1 MNIAFLGFESTK
13 WMGGIYYLKNLL
25 YSMQINENKKFN
37 ISPIIFLSE
46 NYDASIIA
54 LFEPYAQCIILR
66 KYKPIPFSLK
76 LIDKFLKKKTKF
88 FLNYYLS
95 KYKIDIVSHSEIDY
109 GKIKTVKKIGWIPDF
124 QDKHLPQLFSK
135 SELYN
140 RDVKYRSLIKHSD
153 VMICSSYDAAK
164 DLNTFYP
171 GAVSKTRVLQF
182 VSQIDASVYEMND
195 DFKKRMELKY
205 NFSGKFFYLPNKFY
219 KHKNHI
225 TVFEA
230 INELKKSGI
239 EVLIICTGE
248 FSAFESEDYIDELS
262 KFIDNNNLNDNI
274 RILGLVD
281 HKEVRFFLRYSVSVI
296 NPSLFEGWSTT
307 VEDCKSLG
315 KNMIISDI
323 AVHREQDPPDTI
335 YFDPE
340 DVKGLTNILRSKWI
354 SSDGGPDFD
363 LEDKSMKDIHNR
375 TKHFGDSYIKILNE
389 VFLMN
394 QNQQL
399 KTVQ

>member
-25 YSMQINENKKFN
+25 YSIQINENKELNFT
-37 ISPIIFLSE
+37 PIIFFSE
-46 NYDASIIA
+46 NYDAGIKV
-54 LFEPYAQCIILR
+54 LFEPYAKCIILR
-66 KYKPIPFSLK
+66 KYKPIPFSLR
-76 LIDKFLKKKTKF
+76 LIDKFLKKKTNF

-109 GKIKTVKKIGWIPDF
+109 GKIKKLKKIGWIPDF
-124 QDKHLPQLFSK
+124 QDKHLPQLFSE

-171 GAVSKTRVLQF
+171 GTVSKTRVLQF
-182 VSQIDASVYEMND
+182 VSQIDAGVYEMGV

-219 KHKNHI
+219 KHKNHK
-225 TVFEA
+225 TVFKA

-239 EVLIICTGE
+239 EVLFICTGE
-248 FSAFESEDYIDELS
+248 FSAFESEDYIDELN
-262 KFIDNNNLNDNI
+262 KFIDNNNLNENI

-281 HKEVRFFLRYSVSVI
+281 HKEVQFFLRYSVSVI

-323 AVHREQDPPDTI
+323 AVHREQDPPVAI
-335 YFDPE
+335 YFNPS
-340 DVKGLTNILRSKWI
+340 DVKGLSNILKSRWL

-363 LEDKSMKDIHNR
+363 LEGKSMKNLPDRI
-375 TKHFGDSYIKILNE
+375 KYFGENYIQILNE
-389 VFLMN
+389 LLLPTKN
-394 QNQQL
+394 
-399 KTVQ
+399 